1 MWNFIIGAM
10 FGGMCGVGIVC
21 LTVIGKQ
28 ADEDMEHI
36 EKKKE
41 TSSKKNK
48 KKQNVQSDKQK
59 REAQIRSFCGQH
71 FKKKNYLEHKE
82 ELVQA
87 ILKGKSRMQINNNLM
102 KIFPSETVAFLRQ
115 FSH

>member
-1 MWNFIIGAM
+1 MRCDLFCKHSVWISKRPLGWNFIIGAM

-41 TSSKKNK
+41 TS
-48 KKQNVQSDKQK
+48 
-59 REAQIRSFCGQH
+59 A
-71 FKKKNYLEHKE
+71 LE
-82 ELVQA
+82 
-87 ILKGKSRMQINNNLM
+87 GKV
-102 KIFPSETVAFLRQ
+102 FE
-115 FSH
+115 

>member
-21 LTVIGKQ
+21 LTVIGKR

-41 TSSKKNK
+41 TVVVKH
-48 KKQNVQSDKQK
+48 
-59 REAQIRSFCGQH
+59 FCNTYG
-71 FKKKNYLEHKE
+71 
-82 ELVQA
+82 
-87 ILKGKSRMQINNNLM
+87 
-102 KIFPSETVAFLRQ
+102 
-115 FSH
+115 